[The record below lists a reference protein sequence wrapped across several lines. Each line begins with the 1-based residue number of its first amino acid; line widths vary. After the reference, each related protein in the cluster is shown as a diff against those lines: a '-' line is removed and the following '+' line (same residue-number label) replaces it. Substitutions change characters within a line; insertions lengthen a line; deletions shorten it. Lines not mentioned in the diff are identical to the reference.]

1 MLLAVLGPCTVWLLD
16 PLSWGLWPHSSSSL
30 SVCLPVESTSHFER
44 RPQIPCRVF
53 ADPPGRRG
61 GGGIGSSA
69 VHIRS
74 RSARLSVHDFI
85 ECLTG
90 EPGLAGK
97 GELMF
102 FCLSVP
108 AGLFLSPF
116 SCAQLVSQ
124 RPLGLW
130 SAVAAASR

>member
-1 MLLAVLGPCTVWLLD
+1 MCEQCSCWTLLGGSGHTD
-16 PLSWGLWPHSSSSL
+16 SSL
-30 SVCLPVESTSHFER
+30 RLSVESTSHFER

-69 VHIRS
+69 VHLRS

-90 EPGLAGK
+90 EPGLVGK
-97 GELMF
+97 GELA
-102 FCLSVP
+102 V
-108 AGLFLSPF
+108 F
-116 SCAQLVSQ
+116 SSTLPVGSGGAVFVALLLRAARVAAAA
-124 RPLGLW
+124 GLW
-130 SAVAAASR
+130 SARRGVGRAPSS